1 MLDLNLIRIDG
12 GTQSRAE
19 LNQDTVAEYAE
30 AYKSG
35 AEFPPVTVFFDG
47 KDRWLADGF
56 HRYFGAKTA
65 GLTTILEKI
74 IPGTRQH
81 AFEFS
86 LGANHTHGLKRTNAD
101 KRHAVELALNNAVLG
116 KQSDNAIAQACAVS
130 TSFVGDVRRSI
141 FSPTKDAPTQKVVT
155 RNGKTY
161 KQETARIGKG
171 KPPTTAEPVE
181 APTAVEH
188 ERRDVADE
196 SASFIA
202 ELADENETLRARLAV
217 GVMEG
222 TEEEKREAAE
232 TITHLRLRVKALE
245 AEVVALRASRDGFQ
259 REAAELR
266 KQIKMNEKE
275 LKKARAA
282 A

>member
-1 MLDLNLIRIDG
+1 MLDLDKIRIDG

-30 AYKSG
+30 AYKAG

-47 KDRWLADGF
+47 KHQWLADGF
-56 HRYFGAKTA
+56 HRYFASKAA
-65 GLTTILEKI
+65 GRTTILEKVT
-74 IPGTRQH
+74 PGTQRD
-81 AFEFS
+81 AVLFS
-86 LGANHTHGLKRTNAD
+86 LSANATHGLRRTNDD
-101 KRHAVELALNNAVLG
+101 KRRAVMTLLNDPEWSG
-116 KQSDNAIAQACAVS
+116 WSDREIARQCGV
-130 TSFVGDVRRSI
+130 THPFVANLRK
-141 FSPTKDAPTQKVVT
+141 PKVVT
-155 RNGKTY
+155 V
-161 KQETARIGKG
+161 
-171 KPPTTAEPVE
+171 TTPKAKAAPEPAAEVSVS
-181 APTAVEH
+181 APADEVIDSPVEH
-188 ERRDVADE
+188 EERDVADE

-222 TEEEKREAAE
+222 TDEEKREAAE
-232 TITHLRLRVKALE
+232 TITHLRQRVKSLE
-245 AEVVALRASRDGFQ
+245 AEVTALRASRDGFQ
-259 REAAELR
+259 REASELR